1 MGKIYGKM
9 DVANR
14 DRYKDIAD
22 QDKAHREKYPSFMT
36 NKPMVVEDTSYKQ
49 EVSKNYT
56 VAVAYNKGGYQVIP
70 TDQVKYI
77 GKKWELDANPF
88 SYI

>member
-1 MGKIYGKM
+1 MRKIHGKM

-22 QDKAHREKYPSFMT
+22 QDRDHRKKYPSLLT
-36 NKPMVVEDTSYKQ
+36 NKPMVVEDTSYQQ

-56 VAVAYNKGGYQVIP
+56 IAVAYNKGGYQVIP

-77 GKKWELDANPF
+77 GKK
-88 SYI
+88 

>member
-1 MGKIYGKM
+1 MKKIYGKM

-14 DRYKDIAD
+14 DRCKEIAD
-22 QDKAHREKYPSFMT
+22 QDRAHREKSPSLLT
-36 NKPMVVEDTSYKQ
+36 SKPMVIEDTSYKQ

-56 VAVAYNKGGYQVIP
+56 IAVAYNKGGYQVIP

-77 GKKWELDANPF
+77 GKK
-88 SYI
+88 

>member
-1 MGKIYGKM
+1 MRKIHGKM

-22 QDKAHREKYPSFMT
+22 EDKAHREKYPSLMT
-36 NKPMVVEDTSYKQ
+36 DKAIVCEDTSYKQ
-49 EVSKNYT
+49 EISKNYT

-70 TDQVKYI
+70 NDQVKYI
-77 GKKWELDANPF
+77 GKK
-88 SYI
+88 

>member
-1 MGKIYGKM
+1 MRKIHGKM

-22 QDKAHREKYPSFMT
+22 QDRDHRKKYPSLLT
-36 NKPMVVEDTSYKQ
+36 NKPMVVEDTSYQQ
-49 EVSKNYT
+49 EVKKNYT
-56 VAVAYNKGGYQVIP
+56 IAVAYNKGGYQVIP

-77 GKKWELDANPF
+77 GKK
-88 SYI
+88 

>member
-1 MGKIYGKM
+1 MRKIHGKM

-22 QDKAHREKYPSFMT
+22 QDRDHRKKYPSLLT
-36 NKPMVVEDTSYKQ
+36 NKPMVVEDTSYQ
-49 EVSKNYT
+49 REVSKNYT
-56 VAVAYNKGGYQVIP
+56 IAVAYNKGGYQVIP

-77 GKKWELDANPF
+77 GKK
-88 SYI
+88 

>member
-22 QDKAHREKYPSFMT
+22 QDRDHRKKYPSLLT
-36 NKPMVVEDTSYKQ
+36 NKPMVVEDTSYQQ

-56 VAVAYNKGGYQVIP
+56 IAFAYNKGGYQVIP

-77 GKKWELDANPF
+77 GKK
-88 SYI
+88 

>member
-22 QDKAHREKYPSFMT
+22 QDRDHRKKYPSLLT
-36 NKPMVVEDTSYKQ
+36 NKPMVVEDTSYQ
-49 EVSKNYT
+49 REVSKNYT
-56 VAVAYNKGGYQVIP
+56 IAVAYNKGAYQVIP

-77 GKKWELDANPF
+77 GKK
-88 SYI
+88 

>member
-1 MGKIYGKM
+1 MRKIHGKM

-14 DRYKDIAD
+14 DRYKNIAD
-22 QDKAHREKYPSFMT
+22 QDRDHRKKYPSLLT
-36 NKPMVVEDTSYKQ
+36 NKPMVVEDTSYQQ

-56 VAVAYNKGGYQVIP
+56 IAVAYNKGGYQVIP

-77 GKKWELDANPF
+77 GKK
-88 SYI
+88 

>member
-22 QDKAHREKYPSFMT
+22 QDRDHRKKYPSLLT
-36 NKPMVVEDTSYKQ
+36 NKPMVVEDTSYQ
-49 EVSKNYT
+49 REVSKNYT
-56 VAVAYNKGGYQVIP
+56 IAVAYNKGGYQVIP

-77 GKKWELDANPF
+77 GKK
-88 SYI
+88 